1 MRNGIKGIR
10 GVKVLWDNKLLH
22 GFGIFIE
29 KLFMDF
35 LELPW
40 MNEWEFFEVK
50 LLTRDGAAGGW
61 GAFVG

>member
-1 MRNGIKGIR
+1 MMMIMIVRNGIIKGIK

-40 MNEWEFFEVK
+40 MNEWEFVM
-50 LLTRDGAAGGW
+50 
-61 GAFVG
+61 

>member
-1 MRNGIKGIR
+1 MMMIMIVRKGIIKGIK

-40 MNEWEFFEVK
+40 MNEWEFV
-50 LLTRDGAAGGW
+50 R
-61 GAFVG
+61 